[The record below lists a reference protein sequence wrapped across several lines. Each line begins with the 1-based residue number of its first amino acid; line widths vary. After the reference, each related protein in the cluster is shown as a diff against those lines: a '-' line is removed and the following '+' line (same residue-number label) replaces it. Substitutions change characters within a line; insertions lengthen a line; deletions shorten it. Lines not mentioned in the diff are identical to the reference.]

1 MLCAWLLTTSG
12 SVVSWCS
19 HTTRKGSNMN
29 TVLQQQIDELN
40 LEIARLKEA
49 QAVAEKNVVNLVA
62 RSEFTAA
69 LLTALIA
76 NGTISREDAI
86 DFVKM
91 APVDIPG
98 YSENVEQARRFLLQV
113 LSYPE
118 KFE

>member
-1 MLCAWLLTTSG
+1 MDQALE
-12 SVVSWCS
+12 
-19 HTTRKGSNMN
+19 
-29 TVLQQQIDELN
+29 QQINHLTS
-40 LEIARLKEA
+40 EINRLKEA
-49 QAVAEKNVVNLVA
+49 QAVAEKNIVNLVA